1 MRRGLRVAVGLIS
14 RVSPQLYRDS
24 LSERPP
30 DDIQQEKASPLRF
43 HGILL
48 GVQETR
54 VRSLVWEDPTRHR
67 AATPRRVSGT

>member
-30 DDIQQEKASPLRF
+30 DDIQQEKASPLHF

-48 GVQETR
+48 GNWQARTAAHPVSVPACELIL
-54 VRSLVWEDPTRHR
+54 SLIYIII
-67 AATPRRVSGT
+67 

>member
-48 GVQETR
+48 GN
-54 VRSLVWEDPTRHR
+54 W
-67 AATPRRVSGT
+67 